1 MKERGS
7 RDPKQGSD
15 SKGSPVA
22 QKGVNYK
29 WLYDKG
35 FSGPVSGL
43 GKGGMVKS
51 ESMRF

>member
-1 MKERGS
+1 MKERGR
-7 RDPKQGSD
+7 RDSQQAND
-15 SKGSPVA
+15 SKGTPVA

-35 FSGPVSGL
+35 LSGPASGL
-43 GKGGMVKS
+43 GRGAMVKS